1 MRLRLREHSV
11 QRKPQSAIAYGVAP
25 GLANLLVVRASAW
38 TLRPQQ
44 AECPLAHSQDGCAI
58 LSQKSFK
65 KVLTPEDEISYH
77 TRTLLKRT
85 GNFTR

>member
-1 MRLRLREHSV
+1 MLRSE
-11 QRKPQSAIAYGVAP
+11 
-25 GLANLLVVRASAW
+25 
-38 TLRPQQ
+38 Q
-44 AECPLAHSQDGCAI
+44 AECPLAHSQQGYTT
-58 LSQKSFK
+58 LSLKKVLK